1 MIRKP
6 MYILGEKRR
15 VRPATRSLKHRLAA
29 VIVLVSGLLYMFWAM
44 ASMNER
50 TRLKQALLDISRIQ
64 HAARLFRAD
73 HDRCPDGI
81 DELASPPSDR
91 KYLLSYE
98 DPWGKPY
105 KLICPAR
112 KDPGSV
118 EVFSGGPDRSFKGND
133 TISSL

>member
-1 MIRKP
+1 

-15 VRPATRSLKHRLAA
+15 VRPGTRTLKQRIAA
-29 VIVLVSGLLYMFWAM
+29 VIVLLFVLLYVFWAM

-50 TRLKQALLDISRIQ
+50 SRLKQALLDISRIQ

-73 HDRCPDGI
+73 HDRCPDNIG
-81 DELASPPSDR
+81 ELVSPPSDR
-91 KYLLSYE
+91 KYIVSYE

-118 EVFSGGPDRSFKGND
+118 EVLSGGPDKSFKGND

>member
-1 MIRKP
+1 

-15 VRPATRSLKHRLAA
+15 VRPATRSLKRRLVATFVL
-29 VIVLVSGLLYMFWAM
+29 VIVVSYLFWAM
-44 ASMNER
+44 GAMNER
-50 TRLKQALLDISRIQ
+50 TRLKQALIDISRIQ

-73 HDRCPDGI
+73 HSRCPD
-81 DELASPPSDR
+81 DLKELITPPGDIQ
-91 KYLLSYE
+91 YLVNYE

-112 KDPGSV
+112 HDPGGV
-118 EVFSGGPDRSFKGND
+118 EVLSGGPDRSFQGND